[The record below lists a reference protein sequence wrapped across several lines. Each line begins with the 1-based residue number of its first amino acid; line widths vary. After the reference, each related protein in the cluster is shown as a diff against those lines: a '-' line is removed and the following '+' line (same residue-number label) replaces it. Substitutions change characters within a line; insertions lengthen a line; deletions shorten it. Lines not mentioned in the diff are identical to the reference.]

1 MSLIRTARWA
11 AGVST
16 RAAIDLARWTLF
28 KIEKMG
34 ESHMCSRLYDNA
46 KDAATMSS
54 IFDKMDLSEN
64 KGHIHHDNDTV

>member
-1 MSLIRTARWA
+1 MSLIRAARWA

-16 RAAIDLARWTLF
+16 RAAIDLARCTLF

-34 ESHMCSRLYDNA
+34 ESHICSRLYDNV
-46 KDAATMSS
+46 KDAATVAS

-64 KGHIHHDNDTV
+64 KDHIHHDNDTV